1 MAFSTHE
8 PASFEALE
16 LILQRAGALAQ
27 PAEAHG
33 SFCGSVCLLGPQA
46 ASAWIAETL
55 ADSDQSDLL
64 AHESTDALW
73 QIAGWTYEHLEEGDM
88 SFVMLLPS
96 DDEELAQ
103 RTAEL
108 ANWCQ
113 GFMRGLSAAG
123 TDDPVA
129 VALMDS
135 GLMQEILHDFSE
147 ITRATVAPGEN
158 DIEDEA
164 AYMELVEFVRA
175 SVQLLFE
182 ETVGLRSGQSL
193 ASANRQ

>member
-1 MAFSTHE
+1 MALSTHE

-16 LILQRAGALAQ
+16 LILQGAGAMAQ
-27 PAEAHG
+27 AAEVHG
-33 SFCGSVCLLGPQA
+33 SFCGSVCLLGPGA

-55 ADSDQSDLL
+55 AGSDQGDLL

-73 QIAGWTYEHLEEGDM
+73 QIAGWTYERLEEGDM
-88 SFVMLLPS
+88 SFVLLLPS
-96 DDEELAQ
+96 DDEELEQ

-113 GFMRGLSAAG
+113 GFMHGLSVSGA
-123 TDDPVA
+123 DDPVA

-147 ITRATVAPGEN
+147 ITRATVAAGEH

-182 ETVGLRSGQSL
+182 ETVALRSGQLL